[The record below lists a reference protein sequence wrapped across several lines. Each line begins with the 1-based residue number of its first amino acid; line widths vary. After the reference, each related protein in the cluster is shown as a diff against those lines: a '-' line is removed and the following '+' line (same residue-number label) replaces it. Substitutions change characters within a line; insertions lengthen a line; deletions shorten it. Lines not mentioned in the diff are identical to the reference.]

1 MEEILV
7 AFGIDWRLISIQ
19 IFNFVALVLV
29 LWYFLYQPVLK
40 ILNERQKKIEQGVK
54 DAEDAEAALKN
65 ADEEKTKIVTEAH
78 TEAGEI
84 VERAKKH
91 ADDKGS
97 VIVTEAQGKA
107 DRIMVDAKDKGEEIK
122 AQALDESEAEIAKL
136 AVLAAEKVLK
146 EKTN

>member
-54 DAEDAEAALKN
+54 NAENAEAALKN
-65 ADEEKTKIVTEAH
+65 ADEEKVKIVSKAH
-78 TEAGEI
+78 AEAGEI
-84 VERAKKH
+84 VDRAKKH
-91 ADDKGS
+91 AEEKGT
-97 VIVTEAQGKA
+97 VIVSDAQNKA
-107 DRIMVDAKDKGEEIK
+107 DRIMSDAKDKGEELK
-122 AQALDESEAEIAKL
+122 AQAKEESEAEIAKV
-136 AVLAAEKVLK
+136 AVLAAEKVLNK
-146 EKTN
+146 KLD